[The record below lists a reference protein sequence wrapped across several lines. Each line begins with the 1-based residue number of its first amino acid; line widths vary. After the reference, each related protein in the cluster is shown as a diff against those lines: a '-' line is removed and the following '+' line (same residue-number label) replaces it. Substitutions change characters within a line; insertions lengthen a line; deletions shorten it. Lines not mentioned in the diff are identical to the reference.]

1 MKISF
6 ENMTVELKIFYI
18 NSQPLEYDETHPICF
33 IEEITYDFDLKDPEI
48 ECFTQD
54 SDDLDLDRLIKP
66 DLHEPSLE
74 DLDMECFAL
83 SGGHCDLSEPLQ
95 LDKPRY
101 ELSLEHPEF
110 ECFAQVVGNIDF
122 GRILE
127 PTREVVE
134 PSLEDI
140 ELEIFAQLGD
150 DQYFDEVVDLL
161 PFIIKPIS
169 ELQPE
174 CGETMDLFFPTVYSS
189 AFESPNFITKS
200 KRFAP
205 IHMRPRWPRLTLG
218 RNDYFPPPFY
228 DHLRLVLAGYL
239 FLHIDYPSYDHHPF
253 DPGKLVPTILGTA
266 VVVST

>member
-1 MKISF
+1 M
-6 ENMTVELKIFYI
+6 MR
-18 NSQPLEYDETHPICF
+18 PILCF
-33 IEEITYDFDLKDPEI
+33 IEEIADDFDLKDPEI

-54 SDDLDLDRLIKP
+54 SHDLDIDRLIRL

-74 DLDMECFAL
+74 DPDMECFAL

-95 LDKPRY
+95 LNEPRY
-101 ELSLEHPEF
+101 ELSLEHPEL
-110 ECFAQVVGNIDF
+110 ECFAQVGGNIDF

-140 ELEIFAQLGD
+140 ELEKFAQLGD
-150 DQYFDEVVDLL
+150 DQYVDEVVELL
-161 PFIIKPIS
+161 PFIIDPIS
-169 ELQPE
+169 ELQSE
-174 CGETMDLFFPTVYSS
+174 CGETMDLVFPTAYSS
-189 AFESPNFITKS
+189 TFESSDFIAES

-205 IHMRPRWPRLTLG
+205 IHMWPRRPRLTLG

-228 DHLRLVLAGYL
+228 DHLRSVLAGYI
-239 FLHIDYPSYDHHPF
+239 FLLIDYPSYDHHPF
-253 DPGKLVPTILGTA
+253 DPGKLVPTILGIV